1 MTKARIFV
9 DFWNFQL
16 SIIDIRGNKYR
27 IDWNKL
33 SPWLI
38 QEARSIVDPQLSF
51 EGTRVYLSY
60 HHSRP
65 EDSRLR
71 DWANKFLD
79 RVPGVEV
86 TMIERRPKNPPVCP
100 SCHQTI
106 NPCPYCGASTAGTIE
121 KGVDTA
127 IVTDLFSL
135 AWESAWD
142 VAILVSSDR
151 DFVPAVNMLHR
162 KGLKVINAHFPPT
175 GMELAKT
182 CWASLDLHSAL
193 SSISR

>member
-9 DFWNFQL
+9 DFWNFQI
-16 SIIDIRGNKYR
+16 SIIDIRGDKYR
-27 IDWNKL
+27 IDWTKI

-38 QEARSIVDPQLSF
+38 QEACSIVDPQLSF
-51 EGTRVYLSY
+51 EGMRVYMSY
-60 HHSRP
+60 HRSRP
-65 EDSRLR
+65 EDIKLKV
-71 DWANKFLD
+71 WASNFLD

-86 TMIERRPKNPPVCP
+86 CMVERRPKNPPVCP
-100 SCHQTI
+100 TCHQTI
-106 NPCPYCGASTAGTIE
+106 NPCPHCGASTAGTIE

-142 VAILVSSDR
+142 VAILVTSDR

-182 CWASLDLHSAL
+182 CWASLDLRLAL
-193 SSISR
+193 PLISR